1 MDIDIFRIPT
11 LRHVNLE
18 RSRKR
23 LDVVAHA
30 GDPST

>member
-18 RSRKR
+18 KSRKR
-23 LDVVAHA
+23 LDVVAHSMA
-30 GDPST
+30 I